1 MRAALTRRA
10 LVLVVASLIFG
21 SVGIGSA
28 LGIVYGE
35 PDAGEHPYVGSIV
48 VRVPEFEE
56 DGSDLYVQWCSG
68 TLLDREVF
76 LTASHCL
83 VGLDELLPPGFEILV
98 TFDEI
103 IDPENGTFFDGSDFV
118 THPLFFSHGWA
129 DTFDIAVIR
138 LDGVPAIP
146 QYGMLPEA
154 RLLDEMNKRGEL
166 RQEEFTAVGYGV
178 VRDTRRK
185 AFQSI
190 LPNARRNK
198 ADQTA
203 LSLTK
208 AWLTLSM
215 NQATGDAGTCYG
227 DSGGPHFLK
236 GTNLIVSLTVTGD
249 TMCKA
254 TDKTYRL
261 DTASARDFLD
271 NFVQLP

>member
-1 MRAALTRRA
+1 MRAVITRRVLI
-10 LVLVVASLIFG
+10 LVAASLIFG

-48 VRVPEFEE
+48 VRVPEFHE
-56 DGSDLYVQWCSG
+56 DGSDLYAQWCSG
-68 TLLDREVF
+68 TLLNQEVF
-76 LTASHCL
+76 LTAAHCL
-83 VGLDELLPPGFEILV
+83 VGLDQFLPPGSEILV
-98 TFDEI
+98 TFDEV
-103 IDPENGTFFDGSDFV
+103 IDPDNGTFLDGSDFR
-118 THPLFFSHGWA
+118 THPLYASHGMA
-129 DTFDIAVIR
+129 DLYDVAVIR
-138 LDGVPAIP
+138 LDGVPPMP

-154 RLLDEMNKRGEL
+154 GLLDEMQKSKEL
-166 RQEEFTAVGYGV
+166 RQAEFTAVGYGT
-178 VRDTRRK
+178 VRDTRQK

-190 LPNARRNK
+190 LPNAQRNK

-215 NQATGDAGTCYG
+215 NQATGNGGTCYG

-249 TMCKA
+249 IVCKA

-261 DTASARDFLD
+261 DTASARDFLAD
-271 NFVQLP
+271 FVQLP